1 MTNWKSVDAMSEKD
15 FETLLEDN
23 LADIPPEDIV
33 REVTPWRKAM
43 NRVLVGMALCAI
55 TLNFCCLDYI
65 MPAIGMTLLIL
76 GFRTLRCDNPWFKTC
91 FITTVLR
98 AAYFFPLLVL
108 NSTAFH
114 SKISAADSFSIPTL
128 ANLLLIFISLFCLW
142 RGLRSVQIKA
152 GLPSKAGSAAALIL
166 WYVLMCAL
174 ALFQYSGLIIAGL
187 MIIAYIFIIRNLW
200 KISRELDEAG
210 YSVQAAPNKVSDR
223 FISLS
228 LIAVLVIGCA
238 IGYAFFSSYTMEWTE
253 VTAEKAGGEKND
265 NTIKA
270 KVEAIETHLLEL
282 GFPESALGDISEEDI
297 LACEN
302 AVQVVVDMEDEDNL
316 RITGIGVEIAGERE
330 SWVIFHHF
338 LWTDNPKFYGT
349 ECIQLWPSDRLEGW
363 DMSSDV
369 SGQVLYDEGEKTFS
383 SPYYFLGPKT
393 FTTNSFL
400 IGNQTS
406 TDIFAAFSMPRNGE
420 NQRGYLAYTLVELED
435 GWIID
440 SWFNYTHQRSWLQYP
455 AMTALDKRMT
465 SSWNE
470 DGAFI
475 TVQDALQFYP
485 TEEGIEMI
493 S

>member
-1 MTNWKSVDAMSEKD
+1 MTNWESVNNMSEQD

-23 LADIPPEDIV
+23 LSDIPPEDIV

-55 TLNFCCLDYI
+55 TLNFWCLDYI
-65 MPAIGMTLLIL
+65 MPAIGTTLLIL
-76 GFRTLRCDNPWFKTC
+76 GFRTLRRDNPWFKTC
-91 FITTVLR
+91 FITTLLR

-114 SKISAADSFSIPTL
+114 SKISSASYSPIITAF
-128 ANLLLIFISLFCLW
+128 NLLLIFISLFCLW
-142 RGLRSVQIKA
+142 QGLRSVQIKA
-152 GLPSKAGSAAALIL
+152 GLPPKAGSAAALIL
-166 WYVLMCAL
+166 WYVLMCLL

-223 FISLS
+223 FIKLS
-228 LIAVLVIGCA
+228 LLTAVFLGCA
-238 IGYAFFSSYTMEWTE
+238 VGFTFFSSYTMEWTE
-253 VTAEKAGGEKND
+253 VAAEKAGADKVDEK
-265 NTIKA
+265 
-270 KVEAIETHLLEL
+270 IETIEVHLLEL
-282 GFPESALGDISEEDI
+282 GFPESALDDISEDDI

-302 AVQVVVDMEDEDNL
+302 AIQVVVDMEDEDNL

-369 SGQVLYDEGEKTFS
+369 SGQVLYDKGEKTFS

-400 IGNQTS
+400 MGNQTS
-406 TDIFAAFSMPRNGE
+406 TDIFAAFSMPRHGE
-420 NQRGYLAYTLVELED
+420 NQRGYLSYTLVELDD

>member
-1 MTNWKSVDAMSEKD
+1 MTNWESVNNMSEQD

-55 TLNFCCLDYI
+55 TLNFWCLDYI
-65 MPAIGMTLLIL
+65 MPAIGMTLLLL

-114 SKISAADSFSIPTL
+114 SKISSAGSFSPLTL
-128 ANLLLIFISLFCLW
+128 VNLLLILTSLFCLW

-152 GLPSKAGSAAALIL
+152 GLPPRAGSAAALIL

-223 FISLS
+223 FITLS
-228 LIAVLVIGCA
+228 LLAALVIGCA
-238 IGYAFFSSYTMEWTE
+238 AGYAFFSSYNMEWSE
-253 VTAEKAGGEKND
+253 VAAEADGDNIDEK
-265 NTIKA
+265 IKA
-270 KVEAIETHLLEL
+270 IEVHLIDL
-282 GFPESALGDISEEDI
+282 GFPKSALADISEEDI

-302 AVQVVVDMEDEDNL
+302 AVQVVVDMEDEDKL

-369 SGQVLYDEGEKTFS
+369 SGQVLYDKDGKTFS

-406 TDIFAAFSMPRNGE
+406 TDIFAAFSMPRHGE
-420 NQRGYLAYTLVELED
+420 NHRGYLAYTLVELED

-440 SWFNYTHQRSWLQYP
+440 SWFNYTHQHSWLQYP

-465 SSWNE
+465 SIWNE
-470 DGAFI
+470 DGTFI
-475 TVQDALQFYP
+475 TIQDALQFYP
-485 TEEGIEMI
+485 TEDGIEMI